1 MSCIWISDNQ
11 RNEAILQMEE
21 IEYDLE
27 EYEKQYEKIRKDN
40 EELLAVFRE
49 DLSNLKPTTIR
60 RHLSNVDFYINEY
73 LLYEE
78 PLSFDEG
85 IYRIDDFLGWFF
97 IRKCMWSTP
106 ASIKST
112 AASIKKFYKSMKDH
126 RKIASEAYDFLC
138 DEIKNHMPEWQAL
151 CEQYN
156 DPEAENPFFLF

>member
-1 MSCIWISDNQ
+1 
-11 RNEAILQMEE
+11 MEE

-85 IYRIDDFLGWFF
+85 IYCELCKRVPLNHILG
-97 IRKCMWSTP
+97 
-106 ASIKST
+106 
-112 AASIKKFYKSMKDH
+112 
-126 RKIASEAYDFLC
+126 
-138 DEIKNHMPEWQAL
+138 
-151 CEQYN
+151 
-156 DPEAENPFFLF
+156 

>member
-1 MSCIWISDNQ
+1 
-11 RNEAILQMEE
+11 MEE

-27 EYEKQYEKIRKDN
+27 EYEKQYERIRKDN

-49 DLSNLKPTTIR
+49 DLSNLKPATIR

-97 IRKCMWSTP
+97 IRKCMWSTLRQ
-106 ASIKST
+106 SKVQLQVLRNFT
-112 AASIKKFYKSMKDH
+112 
-126 RKIASEAYDFLC
+126 RV
-138 DEIKNHMPEWQAL
+138 
-151 CEQYN
+151 
-156 DPEAENPFFLF
+156 